1 MPKLTATRNLG
12 IIEMAGFMKKQ
23 LLATTSAA
31 ALALVVH
38 ASGAQAATKVASIFG
53 VYDAQCSGGFDCTLG
68 TGDTP
73 VLFRTGTGDTG
84 FAQGYDTPSLFIDN
98 PTNFTMTGVTLTA
111 TAYQGLNN
119 GIVQGITLPAIAPHT
134 ILDVD
139 WSNIQAKGDLF
150 SFDYDDSYGQT
161 QVNPNCTVGQT
172 DCALVGNFD
181 LKFAAT
187 LNGGPIAA
195 TFSPDNTQ
203 DGGNVA
209 GKFVGWEGL
218 DPTGLSETTF
228 DNHTTAVE
236 GPLAFIFTGTTGRQV
251 PEPATLSLLGAG
263 LGALGLVRRRRKTAK
278 AAL

>member
-1 MPKLTATRNLG
+1 
-12 IIEMAGFMKKQ
+12 MKKQ
-23 LLATTSAA
+23 LLVSTSAA
-31 ALALVVH
+31 ALMLVVH
-38 ASGAQAATKVASIFG
+38 GSGAQATTKIASIFG

-68 TGDTP
+68 TGDAP
-73 VLFRTGTGDTG
+73 VLFRTGSGDTG
-84 FAQGYDTPSLFIDN
+84 FPQGYDTPSLFIDN
-98 PTNFTMTGVTLTA
+98 PTSSTMTGVTLNLTG
-111 TAYQGLNN
+111 YQGLNN
-119 GIVQGITLPAIAPHT
+119 GKTQGISLPDIAPHT

-139 WSNIQAKGDLF
+139 WSNILKAGDLF
-150 SFDYDDSYGQT
+150 SFDYDDSYGHTQT
-161 QVNPNCTVGQT
+161 NPNCTVGQT

-187 LNGGPIAA
+187 LSGGPIAA

-228 DNHTTAVE
+228 DAHTTAVE
-236 GPLAFIFTGTTGRQV
+236 GPLAFIFTGTTGKQV

-263 LGALGLVRRRRKTAK
+263 LGALGLVRRRRKTPK